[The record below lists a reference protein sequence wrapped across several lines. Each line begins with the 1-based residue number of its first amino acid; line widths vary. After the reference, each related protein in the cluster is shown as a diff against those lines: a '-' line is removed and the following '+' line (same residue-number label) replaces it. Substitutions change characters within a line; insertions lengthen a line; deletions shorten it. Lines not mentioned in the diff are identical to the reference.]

1 MYKAELL
8 ICCPQTY
15 LSPSVLHLK
24 LKKKKKGFNF
34 DLLLSLLSSIHAS
47 GNPFSLTF
55 TIIPNLT
62 TSTIIINSGY
72 HSLSPAATE
81 WCPHL
86 PVAFL

>member
-24 LKKKKKGFNF
+24 LKKKKRNLTLTYF
-34 DLLLSLLSSIHAS
+34 LCYPPSSAS

-72 HSLSPAATE
+72 HYLSPAATK
-81 WCPHL
+81 
-86 PVAFL
+86 